1 MKKLITLALA
11 IILVMSTTM
20 PIMSAEK
27 ENTIFET
34 DLAICKEGCISV
46 YRQSIRENIKGEW
59 TDCNCF
65 ELCFCTQL
73 YHILED
79 TTEDDFYS
87 TFFNGDHFVYPLGGV
102 YQDCSTS
109 MEKTFCYEK
118 SNIIKNLSPFLNE
131 KEKDIEYV
139 FKNKKTNLYGLLSSF
154 DNEIIGKAI
163 ISMPRE
169 IPIIITDL
177 WDTEGED
184 EETFMYDGEIIF
196 CVPYASSNKEGVL
209 HCEEVINN
217 LLWNHG
223 WVPGCMSIYVIYT
236 DEVIVEYSNGYRNG
250 QEGFITI
257 YVP

>member
-1 MKKLITLALA
+1 MKKLITLALS
-11 IILVMSTTM
+11 IIIVMSTTM
-20 PIMSAEK
+20 PVSAEEK
-27 ENTIFET
+27 AIFEK
-34 DLAICKEGCISV
+34 DLTVCKEKGYLSV

-59 TDCNCF
+59 AKCNCIS
-65 ELCFCTQL
+65 LCSCTDL

-87 TFFNGDHFVYPLGGV
+87 AFLNGNHLIYPLGEV

-131 KEKDIEYV
+131 REKDIKEV
-139 FKNKKTNLYGLLSSF
+139 FKNKKTNLNGLLSSF
-154 DNEIIGKAI
+154 NTEIIGESI
-163 ISMPRE
+163 ITMPRE
-169 IPIIITDL
+169 TPIIITDL
-177 WDTEGED
+177 WDTEGK

-196 CVPYASSNKEGVL
+196 CVPYASTNKEGVL

-223 WVPGCMSIYVIYT
+223 WIPGSMSIYVIYT

-257 YVP
+257 YIP